1 MCQVLHVRVFLSD
14 KGLSERWG
22 DQDEGRKGVLDVE
35 VETVANGDGV
45 GLVDVEKIFVFGLG
59 ISLGIAPAFKS
70 GWKGGDSV
78 GEFS

>member
-59 ISLGIAPAFKS
+59 IAPAFKS